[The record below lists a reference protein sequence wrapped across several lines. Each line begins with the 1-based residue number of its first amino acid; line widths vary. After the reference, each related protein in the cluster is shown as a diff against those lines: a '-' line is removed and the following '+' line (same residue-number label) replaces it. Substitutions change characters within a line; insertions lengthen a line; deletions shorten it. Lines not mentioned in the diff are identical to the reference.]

1 MKMEAKRLFKR
12 EYSKIKQDTFDIH
25 TLDVSSFCNTVT
37 GYKTK
42 KDTEKMDA
50 LLELDTL
57 LYTRLGIDSTLK
69 DKRETKKKSRLIYR
83 SIKSFNKTVGDS
95 FLQHMDE
102 DV

>member
-1 MKMEAKRLFKR
+1 MATKNLFNR
-12 EYSKIKQDTFDIH
+12 EYDKIKQKVFDVH
-25 TLDVSSFCNTVT
+25 ELDVASFCDTVI

-42 KDTEKMDA
+42 TEKEKMDA

-69 DKRETKKKSRLIYR
+69 DKRETKKKSRIIYR
-83 SIKSFNKTVGDS
+83 AIKTFNKAVGDS
-95 FLQHMDE
+95 FLQHMDP